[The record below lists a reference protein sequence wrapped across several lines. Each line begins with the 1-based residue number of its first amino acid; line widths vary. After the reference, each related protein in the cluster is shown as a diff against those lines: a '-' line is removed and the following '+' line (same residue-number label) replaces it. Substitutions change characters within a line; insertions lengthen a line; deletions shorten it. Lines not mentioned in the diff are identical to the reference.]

1 MRIVVRLSCVLA
13 LALVACTSHEGAP
26 ESSPEP
32 KTPPVKETPV
42 KETPVKETPVA
53 PQIALR
59 GAIASVSL
67 IQNCSDDE
75 PHQPPPPAS
84 SSAKDEAMQRPAAEP
99 MPPAAGAQLIAPG
112 SSAKP
117 GVGGPSFRQPCTQSF
132 MQLNLAHDAKESQK
146 IEIAA
151 VRLTAAGTG
160 AKLEGVP
167 FRGPTHWDEAGRYVA
182 WDQTIP
188 AAKEIKASYKLGDVD
203 WSAVGKAVGNDDT
216 YTPRYVLEVD
226 VVIAGRTI
234 TLRSNEF
241 QREHAHVIVT

>member
-1 MRIVVRLSCVLA
+1 MRIAVRLSCVLA
-13 LALVACTSHEGAP
+13 LAVVACTSHEGAP
-26 ESSPEP
+26 ESTPEP
-32 KTPPVKETPV
+32 RKTETPV

-75 PHQPPPPAS
+75 PHLPPPPAAGQPAA
-84 SSAKDEAMQRPAAEP
+84 AKDEARIPAAAEP
-99 MPPAAGAQLIAPG
+99 MPGSRVAQLVAPG
-112 SSAKP
+112 ASAKP
-117 GVGGPSFRQPCTQSF
+117 GGGGFRQPCTQSF
-132 MQLNLAHDAKESQK
+132 MQLNLAHDAKQAQK
-146 IEIAA
+146 IEIEA

-160 AKLEGVP
+160 TKLGHVP
-167 FRGPTHWDEAGRYVA
+167 FRGPTHWDEGGRYVV

-188 AAKEIKASYKLGDVD
+188 AAQEIKASYKLGEID
-203 WSAVGKAVGNDDT
+203 WTEVGKAVGNDDT
-216 YTPRYVLEVD
+216 YSPRYVLEVD
-226 VVIAGRTI
+226 VAIAGRTI

>member
-1 MRIVVRLSCVLA
+1 MRIAVRLSCVLA
-13 LALVACTSHEGAP
+13 LALVACTSHEGRP
-26 ESSPEP
+26 DSTPEP
-32 KTPPVKETPV
+32 KTLPAKVKEPLV
-42 KETPVKETPVA
+42 KESPVA

-84 SSAKDEAMQRPAAEP
+84 KDGGRTPAAAEP
-99 MPPAAGAQLIAPG
+99 MPASRGAQLVAPG
-112 SSAKP
+112 ASAKP
-117 GVGGPSFRQPCTQSF
+117 GGGGFRQPCTQSF
-132 MQLNLAHDAKESQK
+132 MQLNLAHDAKEAQK
-146 IEIAA
+146 IEIKA
-151 VRLTAAGTG
+151 VRLTVAGTG
-160 AKLEGVP
+160 TQLGLVP

-188 AAKEIKASYKLGDVD
+188 AAQEIKASYKLGDLD
-203 WSAVGKAVGNDDT
+203 WTEVGKAVGNDDT

-226 VVIAGRTI
+226 VAIAGRTI